1 MQKRIRSL
9 CLLML
14 LFSFLISHPGWA
26 QEKNNSEKPLRLV
39 FITTCVN
46 EDFFKPLIKGM
57 DDAAEQLGV
66 QCEFT
71 GTEDVD
77 AKAQAAMVT
86 KAVED
91 GVDGIALNIIDP
103 LAFDKVVEEAMAAGV
118 PVVAFNVDD
127 NKTPNAR
134 MSSVCQNLYVAGQ
147 ELGKKVADHI
157 PDNSTVMVT
166 MHSEG
171 ISALEDRRDGI
182 KDALAH
188 KNIKWVEIITDI
200 FGEAS
205 SHIIEKE
212 LKNNPGIKAV
222 LCTGLADTEGAAMA
236 IERSFSDSGILA
248 AGFDLSP
255 TNLERI
261 KKGHLAFTIDQQP
274 YMQGYYPVVQ
284 LVQYLRY
291 GIVPSNNEIGA
302 SFVTKE
308 NVDQVEKLILEGYR

>member
-1 MQKRIRSL
+1 MHKTRGIV
-9 CLLML
+9 LLILSAIL
-14 LFSFLISHPGWA
+14 LFPSKSYTKNSK
-26 QEKNNSEKPLRLV
+26 QEDKPLKLV
-39 FITTCVN
+39 FITTCVH
-46 EDFFKPLIKGM
+46 EDFFKPLKKGM
-57 DDAAEQLGV
+57 NDAAELLNV
-66 QCEFT
+66 ECSFI

-77 AKAQAAMVT
+77 AEAQAAMVT
-86 KAVED
+86 KAVEE

-103 LAFDKVVEEAMAAGV
+103 VAFDKVVEEAMAKGV

-134 MSSVCQNLYVAGQ
+134 MSRVCQNLFVAGE
-147 ELGKKVADHI
+147 ELGKKVADQI

-182 KDALAH
+182 KKALAH
-188 KNIKWVEIITDI
+188 KNIQWVEIITDI
-200 FGEAS
+200 FGEES
-205 SHIIEKE
+205 SHIIEAE
-212 LKNNPGIKAV
+212 LKKNTDIKAV

-236 IERSFSDSGILA
+236 IARSFEDKGIIA

-255 TNLERI
+255 TTLQYI

-274 YMQGYYPVVQ
+274 YMQGFYPVVQ

-308 NVDQVEKLILEGYR
+308 NVHQVEELILKGYR